1 MFRSLIFVPSN
12 SEKYI
17 NKAKTLNAD
26 IVCFDLEDSVPNNQ
40 KDLARQLI
48 KSALT
53 ARATYQAR
61 NVYARINSFDSGM
74 TSDDLK
80 AVVQKGIDGII
91 LPKVSNDEEVSE
103 VDRILLTLE
112 QEKGFQEKSIKIAAS
127 IESAKGVVNSYSIAK
142 ASDRVNMLVFGIF
155 DFLYDMHLDYEEG
168 NNEFECIYARSKIPV
183 DARAAGVEAIDGI
196 WQKLDDAEG
205 LIKDTIIAKRLGYSG
220 KSLIHPNQIEAVHAI
235 FVPSTNEIEWATKVV
250 NALDESLV
258 NGKGKGAIRLEG
270 KMIDAVHYKQAK
282 AILDGANKSKFHN
295 LQNTKTQ
302 GEH

>member
-40 KDLARQLI
+40 KDIARQLV

-53 ARATYQAR
+53 SRTAYQTR

-91 LPKVSNDEEVSE
+91 LPKVGNDEEVSE

-205 LIKDTIIAKRLGYSG
+205 LKKDATIAKRLGYSG
-220 KSLIHPNQIEAVHAI
+220 KSLIHPNQIEAVHTI
-235 FVPSTNEIEWATKVV
+235 FAPSANEIEWATKVV
-250 NALDESLV
+250 RALDEALE
-258 NGKGKGAIRLEG
+258 NGRGKGAIRIEG
-270 KMIDAVHYKQAK
+270 KMIDAVHYKRAK
-282 AILDGANKSKFHN
+282 EILDGANKSKNHN
-295 LQNTKTQ
+295 FQNTKN
-302 GEH
+302 

>member
-53 ARATYQAR
+53 ARTTYQAR

-80 AVVQKGIDGII
+80 AVVQKGIDGIV
-91 LPKVSNDEEVSE
+91 LPKVGNDEEVSE
-103 VDRILLTLE
+103 VDRILLILE

-142 ASDRVNMLVFGIF
+142 ASDRVNLLVFGIF

-220 KSLIHPNQIEAVHAI
+220 KSLVHPNQIESVHAI
-235 FVPSTNEIEWATKVV
+235 FVPSINEIEWATKVV
-250 NALDESLV
+250 NALDEALV
-258 NGKGKGAIRLEG
+258 NGKGKGAVRLEG

>member
-53 ARATYQAR
+53 ARTTYQAR

-91 LPKVSNDEEVSE
+91 LPEVGIDEEVSE

-220 KSLIHPNQIEAVHAI
+220 KSLIHPNQIEAVHTI
-235 FVPSTNEIEWATKVV
+235 FAPSANEIEWATKVV
-250 NALDESLV
+250 RALDEALE
-258 NGKGKGAIRLEG
+258 NGRGKGAIRIEG

-282 AILDGANKSKFHN
+282 AILDGANKSKNHN
-295 LQNTKTQ
+295 FQNTKN
-302 GEH
+302 